1 MLKLKA
7 FILIGCSAGM
17 ILQGCTKLVPRAPD
31 SGEVIA
37 EPIEG
42 LNNAQMAAHLV
53 GDERFAHVYSP
64 EEGLGPVFIQTSCEG
79 CHVGDGKG
87 HFSSVVERFGMWEN
101 GVFNYLDSLG
111 GPQLQGKAVLNYLAE
126 SIPDAG
132 TVVSRRVPPI
142 ITGLG
147 FLSAVHD
154 TTLLNLAAK
163 QTAQGNGVSGR
174 VNYVMPQSAFILE
187 SHHVDSSGY
196 YIGRFGKKATK
207 ATVKEQIVFALKE
220 DMGIT
225 SDFDMFDPF
234 NIEVGYN
241 TGDDVPDPELAG
253 NQVNDLV
260 FYLRTLKAPTR
271 RMEDDENVMAGEELF
286 KQVGCAE
293 CHISTLK
300 TGYSEIEALSEK
312 EFHPYTDLLIHYMPL
327 LGDGYPEGSASGDE
341 WRTAPLWGLGL
352 AADSQGGIA
361 YYLHD
366 GRATTINQ
374 VVNLHLGGEADNA
387 ASSYKA
393 LTDAEKDQVI
403 AFLNSL

>member
-1 MLKLKA
+1 
-7 FILIGCSAGM
+7 
-17 ILQGCTKLVPRAPD
+17 
-31 SGEVIA
+31 
-37 EPIEG
+37 
-42 LNNAQMAAHLV
+42 
-53 GDERFAHVYSP
+53 
-64 EEGLGPVFIQTSCEG
+64 
-79 CHVGDGKG
+79 
-87 HFSSVVERFGMWEN
+87 
-101 GVFNYLDSLG
+101 
-111 GPQLQGKAVLNYLAE
+111 
-126 SIPDAG
+126 
-132 TVVSRRVPPI
+132 
-142 ITGLG
+142 
-147 FLSAVHD
+147 
-154 TTLLNLAAK
+154 
-163 QTAQGNGVSGR
+163 
-174 VNYVMPQSAFILE
+174 
-187 SHHVDSSGY
+187 
-196 YIGRFGKKATK
+196 
-207 ATVKEQIVFALKE
+207 
-220 DMGIT
+220 
-225 SDFDMFDPF
+225 
-234 NIEVGYN
+234 
-241 TGDDVPDPELAG
+241 
-253 NQVNDLV
+253 
-260 FYLRTLKAPTR
+260 
-271 RMEDDENVMAGEELF
+271 MEDDENVMAGEELF